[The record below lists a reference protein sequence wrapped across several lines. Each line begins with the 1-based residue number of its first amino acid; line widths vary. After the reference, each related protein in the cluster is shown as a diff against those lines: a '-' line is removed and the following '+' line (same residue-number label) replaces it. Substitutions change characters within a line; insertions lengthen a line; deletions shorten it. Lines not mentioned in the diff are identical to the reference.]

1 MKQFN
6 PELRG
11 KPPPQSGGGKEAELF
26 LTQRLINSGGKTQR

>member
-11 KPPPQSGGGKEAELF
+11 KPPPQSGGWK
-26 LTQRLINSGGKTQR
+26 RGGIISDTAPYKFWR